1 MTFPIRKG
9 ETLTNVLSG
18 GGGGADDYT
27 SFSKINTQLLNA
39 PTQLKH
45 VPLRIYIPSSPPSG
59 GNSEGGG
66 GTSAQGSFKVVQSLV
81 APRLPNRKCFSL
93 SLVMGANTDDGI
105 EPSYSTLYSFPP
117 PSVGMLREPLF
128 LPVNIMPMP
137 PPPCRSYYFQVRFLQ
152 SCHDL
157 ATVPTKTGRQVR
169 EKANYALFYIY
180 FLFFFFG
187 GGGVASLCQ
196 GIRSDHLKT
205 NQKKPSAF
213 PPLIYTSS
221 CSKITLL
228 TPDIHTKHG
237 VHTCVYTPHTHTPVS
252 NKCLRRNENLNCI
265 IM

>member
-1 MTFPIRKG
+1 MFSP
-9 ETLTNVLSG
+9 E
-18 GGGGADDYT
+18 GGGADDYT

-187 GGGVASLCQ
+187 GGGLPLFVKESDLTISKQTKKNPRLFHLLSILLPAQKSL
-196 GIRSDHLKT
+196 S
-205 NQKKPSAF
+205 
-213 PPLIYTSS
+213 
-221 CSKITLL
+221 
-228 TPDIHTKHG
+228 
-237 VHTCVYTPHTHTPVS
+237 
-252 NKCLRRNENLNCI
+252 
-265 IM
+265 